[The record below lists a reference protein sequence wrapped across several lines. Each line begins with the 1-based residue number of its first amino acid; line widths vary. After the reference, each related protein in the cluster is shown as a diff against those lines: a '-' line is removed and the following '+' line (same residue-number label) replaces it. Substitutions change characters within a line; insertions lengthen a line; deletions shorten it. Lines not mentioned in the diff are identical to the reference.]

1 MRDIHSVKCVQT
13 FDFCTI
19 NLTPERC
26 AESVKAL
33 FIVVISLITGGCEM
47 SGGRKICRQDDRGC
61 YCWAAGQYSTLVEIL
76 FGVRLSSRSR
86 SDSRQLTAAC
96 CKSITCGILQP
107 TRVTVSQPGLR
118 PSWNHQLWDLS
129 HLIDHF
135 YRSPKACLAIT
146 EYSVFYSYV
155 QIQISL
161 CIWYVEQISNL
172 S

>member
-1 MRDIHSVKCVQT
+1 MRRKCRST
-13 FDFCTI
+13 LYCCHLFDHW
-19 NLTPERC
+19 R
-26 AESVKAL
+26 VWD
-33 FIVVISLITGGCEM
+33 V
-47 SGGRKICRQDDRGC
+47 GRKGDLQTGWQGLLLLSCRTVQHPGRN
-61 YCWAAGQYSTLVEIL
+61 TV
-76 FGVRLSSRSR
+76 GVRLSSRSR

-161 CIWYVEQISNL
+161 CIWYVVQISNL

>member
-1 MRDIHSVKCVQT
+1 MCP
-13 FDFCTI
+13 DFWLLYNKLDT
-19 NLTPERC
+19 ERC
-26 AESVKAL
+26 SESVEAL

-47 SGGRKICRQDDRGC
+47 SGGREICRQGLLLLSCRTVRHPGRN
-61 YCWAAGQYSTLVEIL
+61 TV
-76 FGVRLSSRSR
+76 GVRLSSRSR

-135 YRSPKACLAIT
+135 YWSPKACLAIT

-161 CIWYVEQISNL
+161 CIWYVEQISN
-172 S
+172 SS